1 MPHTKKGHAM
11 RKRKFCDQETVFEH
25 IWNNVDRAGLW
36 EGDATTLAVEFGATE
51 EQAHG
56 ALGELCDR
64 GLVEK
69 LYPGKFAIV
78 RWRERDDSAG
88 KEFCC

>member
-1 MPHTKKGHAM
+1 M
-11 RKRKFCDQETVFEH
+11 RRKYCDQESVFEH
-25 IWNNVDRAGLW
+25 IWGAADRDGIW
-36 EGDATTLAVEFGATE
+36 DGSATTLAAQFNVTE
-51 EQAHG
+51 DAAYAE
-56 ALGELCDR
+56 LGELCDR
-64 GLVEK
+64 NLIEK